1 MANQVEIVTGLVE
14 QINAKQTG
22 IKVNGEWLNISQYR
36 ALPELP
42 ALGQRVDVHIERTD
56 RAVWIQALD
65 ILDEGLVHQVP
76 VQQRRGNGG
85 RPQTDPR
92 EIRRLACL
100 KAAATFAAGKC
111 LGGSSEVK
119 TTDVLKVA
127 EAFERWLLDA

>member
-1 MANQVEIVTGLVE
+1 MTNQVEVVTGLVE

-42 ALGQRVDVHIERTD
+42 TPGQRVDVHIERTD
-56 RAVWIQALD
+56 RAAWIQSLE
-65 ILDEGLVHQVP
+65 ILDEGQTRQLP
-76 VQQRRGNGG
+76 VQERRGGTG

-127 EAFERWLLDA
+127 EAFERWVLEA

>member
-1 MANQVEIVTGLVE
+1 MANQVEIVTGVVD

-36 ALPELP
+36 ALAELP
-42 ALGQRVDVHIERTD
+42 APGQRVEVQIEQTD
-56 RAVWIQALD
+56 RAAWIQALD

-76 VQQRRGNGG
+76 AQQRRRNAG

-100 KAAATFAAGKC
+100 
-111 LGGSSEVK
+111 
-119 TTDVLKVA
+119 
-127 EAFERWLLDA
+127 